1 MRVGV
6 LDHFGLVRLFRELE
20 GRRFLGVVDCD
31 GCVELVFDD
40 SRPGGNLV
48 SIYTDNGRHTGR
60 VALGGVADPTDYVR
74 DFREWER
81 AA

>member
-1 MRVGV
+1 MSIGV
-6 LDHFGLVRLFRELE
+6 LDHCGLVRLFRELE
-20 GRRFLGVVDCD
+20 GRRLLGVVDCD

-48 SIYTDNGRHTGR
+48 SIFTDYGRHTGR
-60 VALGGVADPTDYVR
+60 VALGGVADPAEYAR
-74 DFREWER
+74 ACREFEE